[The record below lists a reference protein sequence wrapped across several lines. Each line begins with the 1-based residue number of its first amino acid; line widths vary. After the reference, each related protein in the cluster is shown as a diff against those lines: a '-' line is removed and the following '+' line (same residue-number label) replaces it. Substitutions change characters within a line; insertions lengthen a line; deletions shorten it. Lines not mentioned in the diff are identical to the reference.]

1 MAKTENLGRRDNRSR
16 RSELRDAKPLLQ
28 AIFLGMTLAVGLV
41 VAAAM
46 ANSDAE
52 NAIESGVPAI
62 EQTLPPGDRQ
72 PAGKRVTP

>member
-1 MAKTENLGRRDNRSR
+1 MANTEHPSRRDNRSR
-16 RSELRDAKPLLQ
+16 RSDLRDAKPLLQ

-52 NAIESGVPAI
+52 NAIESGAPVI
-62 EQTLPPGDRQ
+62 GQELPSGDR
-72 PAGKRVTP
+72 PAAGNRPAN

>member
-1 MAKTENLGRRDNRSR
+1 MAKTEHLNRRDNRSR
-16 RSELRDAKPLLQ
+16 RSDLRDAKPLLQ

-52 NAIESGVPAI
+52 NAIESGAPVI
-62 EQTLPPGDRQ
+62 EQKLPPSEQ
-72 PAGKRVTP
+72 SSAGNKAAN

>member
-1 MAKTENLGRRDNRSR
+1 MAKTEHPSRGDNRSR
-16 RSELRDAKPLLQ
+16 RSDLRDAKPLLQ

-52 NAIESGVPAI
+52 EAIESGAPVI
-62 EQTLPPGDRQ
+62 EQKLPHGSDPSSG
-72 PAGKRVTP
+72 